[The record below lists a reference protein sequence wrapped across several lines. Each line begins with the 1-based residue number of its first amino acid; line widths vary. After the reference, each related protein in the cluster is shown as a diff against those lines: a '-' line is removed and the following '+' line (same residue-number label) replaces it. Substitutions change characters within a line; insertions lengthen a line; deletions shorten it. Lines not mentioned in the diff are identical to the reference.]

1 MSVPSATKTTF
12 RHILEEILQRGSV
25 FMKTVL
31 LHYVQLQKSS
41 ILVSFY
47 SPTYKVL
54 FLCTD
59 NSGILCHMHSFNSS
73 SEYIDNSR
81 DENRKIRMAVPAVA
95 VILLLLN
102 KATELPEAQKTL
114 LPGVGHQQHSGEE
127 EEAPPAMLC
136 DPALLL
142 LNRLLKA
149 LLGPV

>member
-1 MSVPSATKTTF
+1 MSVPSTTKTTF

-102 KATELPEAQKTL
+102 KATELPEAPKDTAAR
-114 LPGVGHQQHSGEE
+114 SRT
-127 EEAPPAMLC
+127 PAAQWGRGRSSSC
-136 DPALLL
+136 HAL
-142 LNRLLKA
+142 
-149 LLGPV
+149 